1 MRLLKKIS
9 GIELASVEKP
19 RSLFRNV
26 QESQLQKLN
35 RRLKQ
40 WSLIWQL
47 LSPSPP
53 DMKVR

>member
-26 QESQLQKLN
+26 QEFHSYK
-35 RRLKQ
+35 
-40 WSLIWQL
+40 S
-47 LSPSPP
+47 
-53 DMKVR
+53 